1 MAEYDKEEITEE
13 DYNSINIDKPK
24 AKDSGRTKFKDTDWE
39 KLADK
44 FDEVTEKNIEVIKA
58 IK

>member
-1 MAEYDKEEITEE
+1 MEYDKAELTEE

-24 AKDSGRTKFKDTDWE
+24 DNVKSKFADTNWE

-44 FDEVTEKNIEVIKA
+44 FDEVTKKNVEAIKA
-58 IK
+58 IT

>member
-13 DYNSINIDKPK
+13 YYNSINIDKPK
-24 AKDSGRTKFKDTDWE
+24 DNAKTRFEDTDWE

-44 FDEVTEKNIEVIKA
+44 FDEVTEKNMKA
-58 IK
+58 IKEIK